1 VIFYSTVAAVASPH
15 AGEPA
20 GGTLGEV
27 GMELADK
34 VMIVTGAAGNLGSSC
49 AREAARQGAK
59 VVAVD
64 LPNSA
69 LDRIIGEI
77 RDAGGE
83 AVAHRGDVSEEQDVI
98 AIVETARR
106 EYGGIDAL
114 ANVAAAMSEIEKDWN
129 LETIDIA
136 SWDRA
141 MAVNLRGSMLCAKY
155 AIPSMLARG
164 GGAIVNFGSTAGI
177 RGDEGLFAYSTSKA
191 GLLGFT
197 LALAA
202 SYGKRGIRCNAVS
215 PGSVWTDATKAG
227 LGDKLDLMAR
237 TRSTARLGIPED
249 IGHTVVFLCSDKAA
263 YITGQNIVVDGGGTS
278 HQPWVGMT

>member
-1 VIFYSTVAAVASPH
+1 
-15 AGEPA
+15 
-20 GGTLGEV
+20 
-27 GMELADK
+27 MELANK

-49 AREAARQGAK
+49 AREAARAGAR

-64 LPNSA
+64 LPNSP
-69 LDRIIGEI
+69 LDAIVGEI

-83 AVAHRGDVSEEQDVI
+83 AIAHRGDVSEEADVL

-114 ANVAAAMSEIEKDWN
+114 ANVAAAMTEIEHDWK
-129 LETIDIA
+129 LETLPIA

-141 MAVNLRGSMLCAKY
+141 MAVNLRGSMLCAKH
-155 AIPSMLARG
+155 AIPSMLERG
-164 GGAIVNFGSTAGI
+164 GGAIVNFSSTAGI
-177 RGDEGLFAYSTSKA
+177 RGDIGLFAYSTSKA
-191 GLLGFT
+191 GLLGLT
-197 LALAA
+197 IALAT
-202 SYGKRGIRCNAVS
+202 SYGKQDIRCNAVS
-215 PGSVWTDATKAG
+215 PGSVWTEQTKTG
-227 LGDKLDLMAR
+227 LGDKLEMMAR

-278 HQPWVGMT
+278 HQPWVHMK